1 MVNAISSGMMLGLP
15 AARISLM
22 PDASTISPL
31 RILVVDDEA
40 NIRMTLSMCLE
51 ADGHSVVAE
60 SNIPDALDAIA
71 RQVFDLVFLDV
82 RLGVDNGLEFL
93 PRLRAESPWAQVVII
108 TAYAS
113 IETAVEAMKRG

>member
-82 RLGVDNGLEFL
+82 RPGGGEGGGGFVWGAGGEAGGGGGLC
-93 PRLRAESPWAQVVII
+93 
-108 TAYAS
+108 
-113 IETAVEAMKRG
+113 